1 MAGRSGAGP
10 KALIAS
16 YLQHEPADRIR
27 APWRTGIPGPG
38 ESEALA
44 LALEVHADLILID
57 DKAARRLASSLHL
70 PVLGVLGLLLKAK
83 DAALIPAVRPRLDAL
98 RKLPFHISPWLHE
111 AVLRD
116 AGE

>member
-1 MAGRSGAGP
+1 MQVICNTSP
-10 KALIAS
+10 LIAFEHLGELAS
-16 YLQHEPADRIR
+16 L
-27 APWRTGIPGPG
+27 GPG

-70 PVLGVLGLLLKAK
+70 PFLGVLGLLLKAK

-98 RKLPFHISPWLHE
+98 RKLPFHISPRLHE